1 MRTARQELIQTTRG
15 KSDISEFMG
24 KTMNTTV
31 SCFYMHLIK
40 EMLLQNSLILSSA
53 NLGRAGKFY
62 RMPKAVSILKTRLQ
76 CITTYH
82 Q

>member
-1 MRTARQELIQTTRG
+1 MRTAREELIQTTRG
-15 KSDISEFMG
+15 ESDISEFMG

-31 SCFYMHLIK
+31 SCFYMHLVK

-53 NLGRAGKFY
+53 NLGRAGKFC
-62 RMPKAVSILKTRLQ
+62 RVAKAVSILKTWLQ
-76 CITTYH
+76 CITTHH